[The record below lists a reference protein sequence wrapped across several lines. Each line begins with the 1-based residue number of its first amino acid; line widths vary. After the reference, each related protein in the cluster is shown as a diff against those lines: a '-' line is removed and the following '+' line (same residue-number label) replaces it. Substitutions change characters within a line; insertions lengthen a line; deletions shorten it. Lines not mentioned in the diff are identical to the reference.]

1 MRTASIEALVREGLS
16 LAAAPPDTLRATVAL
31 ELGNQGRWTLRI
43 EDGEVDLVE
52 GFVGKRAD
60 TTIVTHAGTLAGIVE
75 GRRSGAEAFLGGDL
89 RVRGNLA
96 LSLRLDDLFQSP
108 DRPVRFPRARTVDAG
123 GISTFLLEAGEGPP
137 VVLLHGLG
145 ATNASFLPTLIELA
159 KDHRVIAPDL
169 PGFGD
174 TAKPVRRYHAPFYAR
189 WLMTLLD
196 ELGIERT
203 RLIGNSMGGR
213 IAVELGLRAPDLVES
228 MVLLAPSSAFIRG
241 RQFVRVVRML
251 PAELAFVPTPIPHK
265 RVVRFVK
272 SLFARPER
280 LPDPWYDAAADEF
293 LRVFRGRHGRIGF
306 FSAAR
311 QIYLEE
317 PYGERG
323 FWDRLPRLEA
333 PALFVWGERDWLVPA
348 RFGKHVER
356 AVPAA
361 RSVVLEDC
369 GHVPQFELPDV
380 VHRMT
385 RDFFDGAAER
395 ATAS

>member
-1 MRTASIEALVREGLS
+1 VVG
-16 LAAAPPDTLRATVAL
+16 
-31 ELGNQGRWTLRI
+31 
-43 EDGEVDLVE
+43 DGEVRLAR
-52 GFVGKRAD
+52 GFPERKPD
-60 TTIVTHAGTLAGIVE
+60 TTIVTHAATLAGIIE
-75 GRRSGAEAFLGGDL
+75 GRRPGIDAFLAGDL

-96 LSLRLDDLFQSP
+96 LSLRLDDLIQPP
-108 DRPVRFPRARTVDAG
+108 DRPVHFPRARHVDAG
-123 GISTFLLEAGEGPP
+123 GIDTFLLEAGEGPP
-137 VVLLHGLG
+137 VILLHGLG
-145 ATNASFLPTLIELA
+145 ATNASMLPTLVELA

-174 TAKPVRRYHAPFYAR
+174 SAKPIRRYHAPFYAR

-213 IAVELGLRAPDLVES
+213 VALELGLRAPERVES
-228 MVLLAPSSAFIRG
+228 MVLLAPSSAFIKG

-251 PAELAFVPTPIPHK
+251 PAELALVPTPIPHK

-280 LPDPWYDAAADEF
+280 LPDPWYNAAADEF

-323 FWDRLPRLEA
+323 FWHRLPRLEP
-333 PALFVWGERDWLVPA
+333 PALFLWGERDWLVPA
-348 RFGKHVER
+348 KFARHVER

-361 RSVVLEDC
+361 RSMILEDC

-380 VHRMT
+380 VHPLARE
-385 RDFFDGAAER
+385 FFEGAAER
-395 ATAS
+395 ATAI